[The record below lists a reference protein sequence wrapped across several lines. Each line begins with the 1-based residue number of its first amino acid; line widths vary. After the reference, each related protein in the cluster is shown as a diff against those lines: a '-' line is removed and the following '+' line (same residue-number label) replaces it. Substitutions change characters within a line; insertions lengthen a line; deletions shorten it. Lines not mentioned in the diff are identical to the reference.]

1 MPPDPPVLGLPDRG
15 SRRRYLPP
23 VATYPSIGW
32 LLVGLLV
39 PVSVFFLFSFWET
52 GVFTLIR
59 TWSLDQYR
67 EVVTDDLYYGL
78 ILRTLLLA
86 LTVSAVVLP
95 IAYAGAY
102 VLRFVVRRCRRAVLF
117 LIVASALASYLVRIY
132 AWKAILTPAGILNS
146 ALDSLSLTSEPITW
160 LGRPGVI
167 IALTHI
173 LVPIAMLPIAGAMES
188 VDPDLIRASRD
199 LGAGP
204 VETFLRITLPLTAR
218 GVFTAFVLTF
228 VLAAGDYVT
237 PQLVGGKGSL
247 MIGRVI
253 FDQFGITGNYALAS
267 ALSFSLIVA
276 AAAFILG
283 VLLCARTLNWG
294 ARCLGSVATAARTR
308 RSRLTWPAW
317 IRRLPW
323 GQTYLLLLLLFLWV
337 PLILVLVL
345 SFNQLPI
352 ASLPITGWTLDWY
365 REIFTD
371 QAIRGAF
378 GTSLKVAGL
387 VVAIGLAIGL
397 PTAFAVSRRHFATK
411 PVLMGA
417 VLLPIALPGV
427 VVGFSILAM
436 FRFLEWIPSLRSIV
450 LGQVTLVLP
459 FVVLI
464 VIAALQNFNR
474 STEEAAR
481 DLGCTYWGALRRVT
495 LRILLPIIA
504 GTALIVFAISMD
516 EFVVTNFIVGAD
528 PTLPPVIWSIMN
540 RRGIPPTVN
549 AVASILMVVPLV
561 AAIVYMALNR
571 RIQRR
576 PEAATAGPVAAEP
589 AKATMPLG

>member
-1 MPPDPPVLGLPDRG
+1 MPPDTRVLKLLNRG
-15 SRRRYLPP
+15 QRRSYLPP
-23 VATYPSIGW
+23 IATYPSVGW
-32 LLVGLLV
+32 LLVGLLI

-86 LTVSAVVLP
+86 LTVSAAVLP
-95 IAYAGAY
+95 VAYLGAY
-102 VLRFVVRRCRRAVLF
+102 VLRFIISRGRRGILF

-146 ALDSLSLTSEPITW
+146 ALDSLGLISEPLTL

-188 VDPDLIRASRD
+188 VNPDLIRASRD

-204 VETFLRITLPLTAR
+204 VETFLRVTLPLTAR
-218 GVFTAFVLTF
+218 GVVTAFVLTF

-276 AAAFILG
+276 AAAFIVG
-283 VLLCARTLNWG
+283 VLLCVRVLAGG
-294 ARCLGSVATAARTR
+294 ARRLGAVATDVRAR
-308 RSRLTWPAW
+308 RLRVAWPVW
-317 IRRLPW
+317 VRRLPW
-323 GQTYLLLLLLFLWV
+323 GHTYLLLLLLFLWV
-337 PLILVLVL
+337 PLILVLIL

-371 QAIRGAF
+371 QTIRGAF

-387 VVAIGLAIGL
+387 VVRDRVGDRTPDRVRGQPPNVRDQARSHGSSRSPDRPSRGRRGLLDSGDVPIPRADPVDTIHRARTGDTHPPVRRPDRDGGASEL
-397 PTAFAVSRRHFATK
+397 RQKHRGRRTRSRVH
-411 PVLMGA
+411 
-417 VLLPIALPGV
+417 
-427 VVGFSILAM
+427 
-436 FRFLEWIPSLRSIV
+436 V
-450 LGQVTLVLP
+450 LGCPATGD
-459 FVVLI
+459 
-464 VIAALQNFNR
+464 AADPAPHHRRNR
-474 STEEAAR
+474 ADRLCDLDGRVRGDQLHRRNRPDAATGHLEHHEPPRDTTDRERGGIHPHGRATHRGDRVHGVDTSDPEEA
-481 DLGCTYWGALRRVT
+481 
-495 LRILLPIIA
+495 
-504 GTALIVFAISMD
+504 
-516 EFVVTNFIVGAD
+516 
-528 PTLPPVIWSIMN
+528 
-540 RRGIPPTVN
+540 
-549 AVASILMVVPLV
+549 
-561 AAIVYMALNR
+561 
-571 RIQRR
+571 
-576 PEAATAGPVAAEP
+576 
-589 AKATMPLG
+589 

>member
-1 MPPDPPVLGLPDRG
+1 MPPDTRVLGLRDRG
-15 SRRRYLPP
+15 RRRSYLPP

-32 LLVGLLV
+32 LLVGLLI

-95 IAYAGAY
+95 VAYAGAY
-102 VLRFVVRRCRRAVLF
+102 VLRFVVRRGRRGILF

-146 ALDSLSLTSEPITW
+146 ALDSLGLIGEPVTW

-188 VDPDLIRASRD
+188 VDPDLIRAGRD

-204 VETFLRITLPLTAR
+204 VETFLRVTLPLTAR
-218 GVFTAFVLTF
+218 GVLTAFVLTF

-276 AAAFILG
+276 AAAFVLA
-283 VLLCARTLNWG
+283 VLLCARALTWG
-294 ARCLGSVATAARTR
+294 ARRLGSVATAAKPQPV
-308 RSRLTWPAW
+308 RLTWPAW
-317 IRRLPW
+317 ARRLPW
-323 GQTYLLLLLLFLWV
+323 GHTCLLLLLLFLWV
-337 PLILVLVL
+337 PLILVLIL

-411 PVLMGA
+411 PALMGA
-417 VLLPIALPGV
+417 VVLPIALPGV

-464 VIAALQNFNR
+464 VIAALQNFDR

-481 DLGCTYWGALRRVT
+481 DLGCTYWGALVRVT

-549 AVASILMVVPLV
+549 AVASILMVVPLA
-561 AAIVYMALNR
+561 AAIVYMALSR

-576 PEAATAGPVAAEP
+576 PGSATPGKAGGEP
-589 AKATMPLG
+589 AKGTVPLA

>member
-1 MPPDPPVLGLPDRG
+1 MAEEPATNTMRRRE
-15 SRRRYLPP
+15 RRRYLPP
-23 VATYPSIGW
+23 LSVYPTIGW
-32 LLVGLLV
+32 LLVGLLI

-78 ILRTLLLA
+78 ILRTLILA

-95 IAYAGAY
+95 IAYLGAY
-102 VLRFVVRRCRRAVLF
+102 VLRFSVSRGRRLILF

-132 AWKAILTPAGILNS
+132 AWKAILTPAGILNT
-146 ALDSLSLTSEPITW
+146 ALDSLGLISEPLTL

-167 IALTHI
+167 IALAHI
-173 LVPIAMLPIAGAMES
+173 LVPIAMLPIAGSMES
-188 VDPDLIRASRD
+188 VHPDLIRAGRD

-204 VETFLRITLPLTAR
+204 VETFFRVTLPLTAR
-218 GVFTAFVLTF
+218 GIVIAFVLTF

-276 AAAFILG
+276 AGAFIG
-283 VLLCARTLNWG
+283 AILLCAWLLRRAIRGLGKLDNTL
-294 ARCLGSVATAARTR
+294 AKR
-308 RSRLTWPAW
+308 RIGLAWPVW
-317 IRRLPW
+317 LRNLPW
-323 GQTYLLLLLLFLWV
+323 GHTYLVFLLLFLWL
-337 PLILVLVL
+337 PLILVLIL

-371 QAIRGAF
+371 RVIRAAF

-387 VVAIGLAIGL
+387 VVAIALAIGL
-397 PTAFAVSRRHFATK
+397 PTAFAVNRRVFVTK
-411 PVLMGA
+411 PLLMGA
-417 VLLPIALPGV
+417 VTLPIVLPGV

-495 LRILLPIIA
+495 IPILLPIIA
-504 GTALIVFAISMD
+504 GAALIVFAISMD
-516 EFVVTNFIVGAD
+516 EFVITNFIVGAD

-549 AVASILMVVPLV
+549 AVASILMVVPLI
-561 AAIVYMALNR
+561 AAVVYMALTR
-571 RIQRR
+571 SFQRK
-576 PEAATAGPVAAEP
+576 PDSVARTNGAEESARSEFASP
-589 AKATMPLG
+589 

>member
-1 MPPDPPVLGLPDRG
+1 MPDTRVTKLLGRGDR
-15 SRRRYLPP
+15 RAYLPP
-23 VATYPSIGW
+23 LSTYASVGW
-32 LLVGLLV
+32 LLVGLLI

-95 IAYAGAY
+95 VAYLGAY
-102 VLRFVVRRCRRAVLF
+102 VLRFIVSRGRRGILF

-146 ALDSLSLTSEPITW
+146 ALDALGLIDEPLTL

-188 VDPDLIRASRD
+188 VDPDLMRASRD

-204 VETFLRITLPLTAR
+204 VETFLRVTLPLTAR
-218 GVFTAFVLTF
+218 GVLIAFILTF

-276 AAAFILG
+276 AGAFIAGILMCIW
-283 VLLCARTLNWG
+283 VLRHGGRRLA
-294 ARCLGSVATAARTR
+294 SVATTV
-308 RSRLTWPAW
+308 RSRPLRVTWPAW
-317 IRRLPW
+317 VRRLPW
-323 GQTYLLLLLLFLWV
+323 GPTYLLLLLLFLWV
-337 PLILVLVL
+337 PLILVLIL

-371 QAIRGAF
+371 PTIRGAF
-378 GTSLKVAGL
+378 GTSIKVAGV
-387 VVAIGLAIGL
+387 VVAIGLAIGI
-397 PTAFAVSRRHFATK
+397 PTAFAVNRRAFVTK
-411 PVLMGA
+411 PALMGA
-417 VLLPIALPGV
+417 VVLPIVLPGV

-436 FRFLEWIPSLRSIV
+436 FRFLEWVPSLRSIV

-464 VIAALQNFNR
+464 VVAALQNFNR

-504 GTALIVFAISMD
+504 GTALIVFAMSMD

-561 AAIVYMALNR
+561 AAVVYMAITR

-576 PEAATAGPVAAEP
+576 PDSAPSRATGEDKVETAL
-589 AKATMPLG
+589 PLA

>member
-1 MPPDPPVLGLPDRG
+1 MPPNLRAFSLLNRPQ
-15 SRRRYLPP
+15 RRSYLPP

-32 LLVGLLV
+32 LLAGLLI

-78 ILRTLLLA
+78 ILRTLLLG

-95 IAYAGAY
+95 VAYLGAY
-102 VLRFVVRRCRRAVLF
+102 VLRFIISRGRRVILF

-146 ALDSLSLTSEPITW
+146 ALDSLGLISEPLTL

-188 VDPDLIRASRD
+188 VNPDLIRAGRD

-204 VETFLRITLPLTAR
+204 VETFLRVTLPLTAR
-218 GVFTAFVLTF
+218 GVLTAFVLTF
-228 VLAAGDYVT
+228 VLSVGDYVT

-276 AAAFILG
+276 AAAFIVG
-283 VLLCARTLNWG
+283 VLLCVRLFRGG
-294 ARCLGSVATAARTR
+294 ARRLGAFATAARAR
-308 RSRLTWPAW
+308 RFHPAW
-317 IRRLPW
+317 PVWVRRLPW
-323 GQTYLLLLLLFLWV
+323 GHAYLLLLLLFLWV
-337 PLILVLVL
+337 PLILVLIL

-371 QAIRGAF
+371 QTIRGGF

-397 PTAFAVSRRHFATK
+397 PTAFAVTRRTFVTK
-411 PVLMGA
+411 PALMGA
-417 VLLPIALPGV
+417 VVLPIALPGV

-436 FRFLEWIPSLRSIV
+436 FRFLEWIPSMRSIV

-464 VIAALQNFNR
+464 VMAALQNFNR
-474 STEEAAR
+474 NIEEAAR

-516 EFVVTNFIVGAD
+516 EFVVTNFIVGTD

-549 AVASILMVVPLV
+549 AVASILMVVPLI
-561 AAIVYMALNR
+561 AAVVYMTLTR
-571 RIQRR
+571 RTQRR
-576 PEAATAGPVAAEP
+576 PDAVTGRARGKEGVDRSLPFS
-589 AKATMPLG
+589 